1 MLPPKLAYPSQFS
14 NQGGSETQQP
24 ILVNDRERVNVTF
37 QDAVEK
43 CPEAGLVA
51 VKTGADVGD
60 DFRATGLLESFCLPK
75 YVFFLIVGRDAGI
88 TEMLTLD
95 GVCHRIQLQIES
107 TVTAKRAAGY
117 GKKAFLSPTSNG
129 AWRQATH
136 RNVWQRSRW
145 STAS

>member
-1 MLPPKLAYPSQFS
+1 M
-14 NQGGSETQQP
+14 
-24 ILVNDRERVNVTF
+24 TF

-43 CPEAGLVA
+43 CPETGLVA

-75 YVFFLIVGRDAGI
+75 QIFFLIVGRDAGI
-88 TEMLTLD
+88 TKVLALD
-95 GVCHRIQLQIES
+95 TACVLALDTACHRIQLQIES

-129 AWRQATH
+129 AWRHTLMFG
-136 RNVWQRSRW
+136 NDPDVVQRHDCLR
-145 STAS
+145 

>member
-1 MLPPKLAYPSQFS
+1 M
-14 NQGGSETQQP
+14 
-24 ILVNDRERVNVTF
+24 NVTF

-43 CPEAGLVA
+43 CPETGLVV

-75 YVFFLIVGRDAGI
+75 QVFFLIVGRDACVA
-88 TEMLTLD
+88 EVLALD
-95 GVCHRIQLQIES
+95 TACHRIQLQIES

-129 AWRQATH
+129 AWRHAVMFG
-136 RNVWQRSRW
+136 NDPDGLQRHDCLRCL
-145 STAS
+145 